1 MFIGSVWMEALGVG
15 GPPGHEVNVLK
26 VRFTPGARTYWH
38 SHPRGQVLHIAD
50 GVGRVQERGGHVHEI
65 RQGDTVV
72 TDAEVW
78 HWHGSTPTT
87 FMTNI
92 AVQGSG
98 EHGKAATWGEPVT
111 DEEYTASPVAD

>member
-26 VRFTPGARTYWH
+26 VRFSPGARTHWH

-92 AVQGSG
+92 AVQGSD